1 MVTAVKRV
9 CYDNAHL
16 VPYKKANQI
25 TLFASDHSYLGLA
38 QGSLGPF
45 YERSRRNDSEG
56 WPSYSKP
63 RRTFA
68 TVTGFWGSET
78 SILEPEEFGESFISG
93 VPHFTDLLIEACGSV
108 LNGDVDVSEVSEFE
122 STLSL

>member
-1 MVTAVKRV
+1 M
-9 CYDNAHL
+9 
-16 VPYKKANQI
+16 
-25 TLFASDHSYLGLA
+25 LFSLLSDYSYLGLA

-56 WPSYSKP
+56 WPSYSSP

-68 TVTGFWGSET
+68 TVTGFWGSEA
-78 SILEPEEFGESFISG
+78 SILEPEEPGESFISG
-93 VPHFTDLLIEACGSV
+93 LPHFTDLLIEACGSV
-108 LNGDVDVSEVSEFE
+108 LNGDVDVSEISAFE